1 MVQLSS
7 HYFQKSHFLE
17 PSPWPTS
24 PQPLCLRLS
33 ASSSALDKTERAP
46 LTEQVSA
53 FPHANPASKSPT
65 WGCVTQL
72 LPPPL
77 LLSLPPP
84 PPPRGELKVPGDK
97 EPGLLYLGLIR
108 GLRECTGY
116 RGGQPACLK
125 GAGKMQREHWAL
137 CRCKLGSPRDHH
149 REESWL
155 GIYYSQSKAF
165 PPISYRQWPEG

>member
-17 PSPWPTS
+17 PSPWPTF
-24 PQPLCLRLS
+24 PQPLCLMLS

-46 LTEQVSA
+46 LTEQASA
-53 FPHANPASKSPT
+53 FPYANPASKSLT

-72 LPPPL
+72 PLL

-84 PPPRGELKVPGDK
+84 PPPRGLKVPDDK
-97 EPGLLYLGLIR
+97 EPGLLYLRLIR
-108 GLRECTGY
+108 GLRECFGY

-125 GAGKMQREHWAL
+125 RAGKIQRTPSFVQMQIGFSKR
-137 CRCKLGSPRDHH
+137 SPQK
-149 REESWL
+149 ESWL

-165 PPISYRQWPEG
+165 PQFPTASGLRC

>member
-1 MVQLSS
+1 M
-7 HYFQKSHFLE
+7 
-17 PSPWPTS
+17 
-24 PQPLCLRLS
+24 LS

-53 FPHANPASKSPT
+53 FPYANPASKSLT

-72 LPPPL
+72 LL
-77 LLSLPPP
+77 LLSLSLPPP

-116 RGGQPACLK
+116 GGGQPACLK
-125 GAGKMQREHWAL
+125 GASKMQREHWAL

-165 PPISYRQWPEG
+165 PQFPIANGPRADSWVPLHPNVMTSAVWWGVDPGKW